1 MCKEINFRH
10 TLTTAFQCYCC
21 HRDYQCNKNDRV
33 DKKERQWHEA
43 EFPNLKPLFKYK
55 QEFNNRINK
64 IELSN
69 KYNDEFYSALLLIF
83 SRIKNKPTSIL
94 QPENIERTN
103 DTLTTKCTKTISTT
117 TIPTTTEPDFDF
129 SKRPKE
135 LLTPEESTTNS
146 TTTIPPSTTSTSSTK
161 ITSTRTT
168 SESLEPISDSDI
180 SCQICKIELKQT
192 EIEQHLKEHLK
203 NPLLKDFI
211 YNKLQMKKHL
221 TEFDNIK
228 AIFYKLT
235 DVKIREMIETIQ
247 KYIEKYG
254 EQFINFISDEINK
267 KFYIILTK

>member
-43 EFPNLKPLFKYK
+43 EFNTTGKH
-55 QEFNNRINK
+55 
-64 IELSN
+64 
-69 KYNDEFYSALLLIF
+69 NDEFYSALLLIF

-254 EQFINFISDEINK
+254 EQTNNKAEIYAAIRAIESCKDKINPLNIMTD
-267 KFYIILTK
+267 